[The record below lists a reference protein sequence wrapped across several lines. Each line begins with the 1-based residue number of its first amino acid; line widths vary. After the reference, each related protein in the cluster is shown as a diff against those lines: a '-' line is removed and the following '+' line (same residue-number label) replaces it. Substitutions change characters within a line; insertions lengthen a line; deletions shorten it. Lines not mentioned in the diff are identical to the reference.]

1 MHFKYVRVHLIQSFV
16 TMASSRQVNRK
27 SDIQF
32 KHPFNSL
39 FSGPSQ
45 CGKTTILRQILENHS
60 ETING
65 IDEKI
70 LKVVWCFG
78 KWQPYYDKPL
88 KNVEIKYVE
97 GMPDEEDVVGYNII
111 VIDDLMQQIDKNPY
125 ISLLFTA
132 GTHHDKQSVIVLTQ
146 NFYQK
151 GEVCNTIR
159 KNAHYVI
166 LFKDPG
172 DTSQVR
178 TMSWRMFPENPKYL
192 ISAYRLAT
200 SEPHGYLLIDRTQS
214 TDDNNR
220 LRTRIVPDRSTDF
233 KLQPIGFDPK

>member
-1 MHFKYVRVHLIQSFV
+1 MTSI
-16 TMASSRQVNRK
+16 RQVKCK

-32 KHPFNSL
+32 KHPFNAL
-39 FSGPSQ
+39 LSGPSQ
-45 CGKTTILRQILENHS
+45 CGKTTILRKILEFHK
-60 ETING
+60 ETIDG
-65 IDEKI
+65 IDKEV
-70 LKVVWCFG
+70 LKVVWCYG
-78 KWQPYYDKPL
+78 KWQKYYDIPL
-88 KNVEIKYVE
+88 KNVELKYIE
-97 GMPDEEDVVGYNII
+97 GMPDEEDVIDYDII
-111 VIDDLMQQIDKNPY
+111 VIDDLMQKIEKNPY

-151 GEVCNTIR
+151 GEICNTIR

-192 ISAYRLAT
+192 IAAFRLAT
-200 SEPHGYLLIDRTQS
+200 LEAHGYLLIDRTQS
-214 TDDNNR
+214 TDDNCR
-220 LRTRIVPDRSTDF
+220 LRTRIIPDKSTNY